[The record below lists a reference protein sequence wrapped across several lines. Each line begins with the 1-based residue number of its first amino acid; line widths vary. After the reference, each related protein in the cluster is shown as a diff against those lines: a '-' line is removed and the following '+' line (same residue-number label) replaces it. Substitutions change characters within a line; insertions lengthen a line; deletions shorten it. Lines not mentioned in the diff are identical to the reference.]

1 MNYKNDFP
9 MLQKDIVYFANGA
22 TSLKPNCVMEKMDDY
37 YYNYSSNAH
46 RGDYKISLK
55 ASSEY
60 EKVRDKVK
68 NFINAEKSEEIVFTS
83 GSTDSLNMIIY
94 GYFKYNLNMG
104 DEVLITKAEHASNIL
119 PWFELS
125 KDIGIN
131 VKYIP
136 LTENHMVTIENVI
149 NSITE
154 KTKVISL
161 AHITNVIGDMRPIK
175 KIVEYAHSK
184 GILVVVD
191 GAQSVGHTKVD
202 VRDLNVDFLAFSAH
216 KMLGPTGVGVLYGK
230 YDLLDKIKPI
240 RYGGGMNVAFSDV
253 DNVVY
258 KDLPYRL
265 EAGTQNIAGV
275 IGFGPAIDY
284 INEVGIDNIEES
296 CDSLKEYIIKE
307 LKKIKHIK
315 LYNENVEGAI
325 VTFNVDKVF
334 AQDTA
339 IYLDKYNI
347 CVRSGSHCAKK
358 LEDEFGIKNTCRIS
372 IYFYNT
378 KEDAD
383 KLINALKNE
392 NILEESLGV

>member
-1 MNYKNDFP
+1 MIYLDNSATTNIKPKEVIKAINSAFTKYVANPGRSGHKLAFETSIQVENVRNKISD
-9 MLQKDIVYFANGA
+9 YFNAQNVVF
-22 TSLKPNCVMEKMDDY
+22 TQNCTDALNLAIQGTISEGGHIII
-37 YYNYSSNAH
+37 SSNDH
-46 RGDYKISLK
+46 N
-55 ASSEY
+55 ASARPVFEMHKKYGIEVS
-60 EKVRDKVK
+60 VATPK
-68 NFINAEKSEEIVFTS
+68 NNGILTL
-83 GSTDSLNMIIY
+83 D
-94 GYFKYNLNMG
+94 
-104 DEVLITKAEHASNIL
+104 DIL
-119 PWFELS
+119 PH
-125 KDIGIN
+125 
-131 VKYIP
+131 VKKNTYLICV
-136 LTENHMVTIENVI
+136 NHMSNVDGEIADIKSIGEYCSENC
-149 NSITE
+149 
-154 KTKVISL
+154 
-161 AHITNVIGDMRPIK
+161 
-175 KIVEYAHSK
+175 
-184 GILVVVD
+184 ILFCVD
-191 GAQSVGHTKVD
+191 GAQSCGHLSLDMHKNCI
-202 VRDLNVDFLAFSAH
+202 DLLALAPH
-216 KMLGPTGVGVLYGK
+216 KGLYAPQGVGVLCFSK
-230 YDLLDKIKPI
+230 RSKLKPI